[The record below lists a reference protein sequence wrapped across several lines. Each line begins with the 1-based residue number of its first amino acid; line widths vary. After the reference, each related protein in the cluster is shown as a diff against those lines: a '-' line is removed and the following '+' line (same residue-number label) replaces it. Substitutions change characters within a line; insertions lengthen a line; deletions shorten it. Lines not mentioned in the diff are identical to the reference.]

1 MSIPKEPRQLMINI
15 MYLVLTA
22 MLAMN
27 VSAEVFNAF
36 KVLNKGLEDS
46 NKALDYTNAPMQQ
59 AIYEAA
65 KAKPSFQTYA
75 DRVEPIRQE
84 AQILSNFIS
93 GIKDSLIHE
102 SGGYV
107 VDKETQEYTST
118 LVGEKN
124 IDVTTRI
131 LVDNPLTQG
140 NTDGK
145 GEELKERLLDFKM
158 KMSGYINEEDRENF
172 QTEIAVNVDDETW
185 QQAGKASWSH
195 MNFDKMPLQAVI
207 PIFNKYVNDV
217 KSTEAAALNYLGKKV
232 GLGQEDIAIGGF
244 EVVSAPEKSYII
256 RGEPYSAD
264 IFLSAFTGNDSGAKV
279 KLLVNGQPLRMD
291 EKGKAQYKINTSEI
305 GPQRYTATAQVY
317 NPITEKTTSFTKEF
331 SYEVGERS
339 VAISPTKMNVLYIG
353 VENPI
358 EISAAGT
365 NSNTMRAS
373 MTGPGGG
380 KIKKISNSS
389 FIAEVATPT
398 RKGEYAKIN
407 VVADGMNVSKNF
419 RVKRIPDPIPQLSD
433 SKGGAMS
440 SGEFKLQSGLFA
452 VLKDFEFEA
461 DCVISEY
468 KLVRVPRRGDATV
481 LINKGARYTQES
493 KGLIQQAKRG
503 DKFYFEEIQC
513 KCPGDVR
520 PRDLGL
526 TVFKII

>member
-36 KVLNKGLEDS
+36 KVLNKGLVES
-46 NKALDYTNAPMQQ
+46 NKALDYTNEPMQQ

-145 GEELKERLLDFKM
+145 GEELKERLLDFRTKI
-158 KMSGYINEEDRENF
+158 SDYINEEDRENF
-172 QTEIAVNVDDETW
+172 QTEIAVKVDDATW
-185 QQAGKASWSH
+185 KASDKASWSH

-207 PIFNKYVNDV
+207 PIFNKYINDV

-232 GLGQEDIAIGGF
+232 GLGQEDVAIGGF
-244 EVVSAPEKSYII
+244 TVVAAPEKSYII
-256 RGEPYSAD
+256 KGEPYSAD

-279 KLLVNGQPLRMD
+279 KLLVNDQPLRMD
-291 EKGKAQYKINTSEI
+291 EKGKAQYKINTSTI
-305 GPQRYTATAQVY
+305 GPKTYSATAQVY
-317 NPITEKTTSFTKEF
+317 NPITEKTVSYTKEF

-353 VENPI
+353 VDNPI

-365 NSNTMRAS
+365 NSNSLRAS
-373 MTGPGGG
+373 MTGQGGG
-380 KIKKISNSS
+380 TIRRVSNGS
-389 FIAEVATPT
+389 FIAKVSTPT
-398 RKGEYAKIN
+398 RKGEFAKIN
-407 VVADGMNVSKNF
+407 VVAEGMNLSKDF
-419 RVKRIPDPIPQLSD
+419 RVKRIPDPTPQLSD

-440 SGEFKLQSGLFA
+440 SGEFRLQNGLFA
-452 VLKDFEFEA
+452 VLKNFEFEA
-461 DCVISEY
+461 DCKIVQY
-468 KLVRVPRRGDATV
+468 KLVRVPKRGDATV
-481 LINKGARYTQES
+481 LINTGARFLPES
-493 KGLIQQAKRG
+493 KTLIQKAKRS
-503 DKFYFEEIQC
+503 DRFYFEDILC

-520 PRDLGL
+520 PRDLGT